1 MVLMFPSFSFILR
14 HLEWSSFQILEKV
27 NVTVYGKLH
36 IFIMYHT
43 TLKATEKFRV
53 LRLKNE
59 QLAQYADEV
68 DSLGTRVSSA
78 ESVRENLLTQLD
90 VHKAKEKEL
99 KELLENR
106 FSEVRELLRT
116 YYEFGNSKKLQ
127 KTILRLLSRW

>member
-59 QLAQYADEV
+59 
-68 DSLGTRVSSA
+68 
-78 ESVRENLLTQLD
+78 
-90 VHKAKEKEL
+90 H
-99 KELLENR
+99 
-106 FSEVRELLRT
+106 F
-116 YYEFGNSKKLQ
+116 
-127 KTILRLLSRW
+127 LRLKVNEFYMFLELHTFFLPIYKNQNP